1 MPRPAAPPAAATS
14 PGSSA
19 PEQIPSASVA
29 ATSGDTAATT
39 ATATASAT
47 AATAH
52 LAAAPASSSPRLV
65 LAFDFGR
72 RRIGVAC
79 GDTLSR
85 TARPLAGIAN
95 AAAGPRWDAVDSL
108 MREWQPT
115 LIVVGLPY
123 NVDGSESGMSAAARG
138 FAGEVERRYALPVHL
153 VDERYSSLEAET
165 RLRSE
170 RESGMRK
177 RRVAKGDVDAAA
189 ACVILERWF
198 TESH

>member
-1 MPRPAAPPAAATS
+1 MLDVPAGGAP
-14 PGSSA
+14 
-19 PEQIPSASVA
+19 Q
-29 ATSGDTAATT
+29 
-39 ATATASAT
+39 
-47 AATAH
+47 
-52 LAAAPASSSPRLV
+52 LV

-85 TARPLAGIAN
+85 TARPLVGVAN
-95 AAAGPRWDAVDSL
+95 ATTGPRWDIVDSL
-108 MREWQPT
+108 MREWQPA

-138 FAGEVERRYALPVHL
+138 FANEIERRYALPVRL
-153 VDERYSSLEAET
+153 IDERYSSLEAST

-170 RESGMRK
+170 RESGLRK
-177 RRVAKGDVDAAA
+177 HRVAKADVDAAA

-198 TESH
+198 IESI